1 MSKKLSIS
9 KAIGE
14 ALHEEMARDE
24 NVIIMGEDMG
34 KMGNVFGITVGFQE
48 EFGENRVF
56 DTPISES
63 GFCGMAVG
71 AAMRGIRPVVEL
83 MYDDFITVAA
93 DPIINQA
100 AKIGEQT
107 KADIVT
113 EAREEAARLT
123 AKAQDE
129 IAREKTEALNEIRNE
144 IADLAVLAASK
155 VVGKTIDV
163 ADHQNMVNNFVKE
176 VGEAK

>member
-1 MSKKLSIS
+1 MDINPSTIIFAMINFCILVVGLKVFLYKPVCNMLDSRREEVINNLNSAEEAKL
-9 KAIGE
+9 E
-14 ALHEEMARDE
+14 AQKLKDEYAAQIQNARAEAQD
-24 NVIIMGEDMG
+24 
-34 KMGNVFGITVGFQE
+34 
-48 EFGENRVF
+48 
-56 DTPISES
+56 
-63 GFCGMAVG
+63 
-71 AAMRGIRPVVEL
+71 
-83 MYDDFITVAA
+83 
-93 DPIINQA
+93 IINQA

-113 EAREEAARLT
+113 EAREEASRLT
-123 AKAQDE
+123 AKAQAE

-163 ADHQNMVNNFVKE
+163 ADHQNMVDNFVKE

>member
-1 MSKKLSIS
+1 MEIHPSTIIFAIINFAILVVGLKVFLYNPVCNMLDSRREEVINNLNSAEEAKL
-9 KAIGE
+9 E
-14 ALHEEMARDE
+14 AQKLKDEYAAQIQNARAEAQD
-24 NVIIMGEDMG
+24 
-34 KMGNVFGITVGFQE
+34 
-48 EFGENRVF
+48 
-56 DTPISES
+56 
-63 GFCGMAVG
+63 
-71 AAMRGIRPVVEL
+71 
-83 MYDDFITVAA
+83 
-93 DPIINQA
+93 IINQA

-113 EAREEAARLT
+113 EAREEASRLT
-123 AKAQDE
+123 AKAQAE

-163 ADHQNMVNNFVKE
+163 ADHQNMVDNFVKE

>member
-1 MSKKLSIS
+1 MEISPSTVIFAMINFAILVVGLKVFLYKPVCNMPDSRREEVINNLNSAEEAKL
-9 KAIGE
+9 E
-14 ALHEEMARDE
+14 AQKLKDEYAAQIQNARAEAQD
-24 NVIIMGEDMG
+24 
-34 KMGNVFGITVGFQE
+34 
-48 EFGENRVF
+48 
-56 DTPISES
+56 
-63 GFCGMAVG
+63 
-71 AAMRGIRPVVEL
+71 
-83 MYDDFITVAA
+83 
-93 DPIINQA
+93 IINQA

-113 EAREEAARLT
+113 EAREEASRLT
-123 AKAQDE
+123 AKAQAE

-163 ADHQNMVNNFVKE
+163 ADHQNMVDNFVKE

>member
-1 MSKKLSIS
+1 MDINPSTAIFAIINFIVLVVVLKVFLYKPVCNMLDSRKQEVVNNLNSAEEAKL
-9 KAIGE
+9 E
-14 ALHEEMARDE
+14 AQKLRDE
-24 NVIIMGEDMG
+24 YAAQIQNARAEA
-34 KMGNVFGITVGFQE
+34 QE
-48 EFGENRVF
+48 
-56 DTPISES
+56 
-63 GFCGMAVG
+63 
-71 AAMRGIRPVVEL
+71 
-83 MYDDFITVAA
+83 
-93 DPIINQA
+93 IINQA

-129 IAREKTEALNEIRNE
+129 LAREKTEALNDIRNE

>member
-1 MSKKLSIS
+1 MEISPSTVIFAMINFAILVVGLKVFLYKPVCNMLDSRREEVINNLNSAEEAKL
-9 KAIGE
+9 E
-14 ALHEEMARDE
+14 AQKLKDEYAAQIQNARAEAQD
-24 NVIIMGEDMG
+24 
-34 KMGNVFGITVGFQE
+34 
-48 EFGENRVF
+48 
-56 DTPISES
+56 
-63 GFCGMAVG
+63 
-71 AAMRGIRPVVEL
+71 
-83 MYDDFITVAA
+83 
-93 DPIINQA
+93 IINQA

-113 EAREEAARLT
+113 EAREEASRLT
-123 AKAQDE
+123 AKAQAE

-163 ADHQNMVNNFVKE
+163 ADHQNMVNDFVKE

>member
-1 MSKKLSIS
+1 MEIHPSTIIFAIINFAILVVGLKVFLYKPVCNMLDSRREEVINNLNSAEEAKL
-9 KAIGE
+9 E
-14 ALHEEMARDE
+14 AQKLKDEYAAQIQNARAEAQD
-24 NVIIMGEDMG
+24 
-34 KMGNVFGITVGFQE
+34 
-48 EFGENRVF
+48 
-56 DTPISES
+56 
-63 GFCGMAVG
+63 
-71 AAMRGIRPVVEL
+71 
-83 MYDDFITVAA
+83 
-93 DPIINQA
+93 IINQA

-113 EAREEAARLT
+113 EAREEASRLT
-123 AKAQDE
+123 AKAQAE

-163 ADHQNMVNNFVKE
+163 ADHQNMVDNFVKE

>member
-1 MSKKLSIS
+1 MDISPSTVIFAIINFCILVVGLKVLLYKPVCKMLDSRREEVANNLNSAEEAKL
-9 KAIGE
+9 E
-14 ALHEEMARDE
+14 AQKLRDE
-24 NVIIMGEDMG
+24 Y
-34 KMGNVFGITVGFQE
+34 
-48 EFGENRVF
+48 
-56 DTPISES
+56 
-63 GFCGMAVG
+63 
-71 AAMRGIRPVVEL
+71 AAQIQNARNEAQ
-83 MYDDFITVAA
+83 D
-93 DPIINQA
+93 IINQA

-107 KADIVT
+107 KADIVN

-123 AKAQDE
+123 AKARDE

>member
-1 MSKKLSIS
+1 MDINPSTAIFAIINFIVLVVVLKIFLYKPVCNMLDSRKEEVANNLNSAEEAKL
-9 KAIGE
+9 E
-14 ALHEEMARDE
+14 AQKLKDEYASQIQNARNEAQD
-24 NVIIMGEDMG
+24 
-34 KMGNVFGITVGFQE
+34 
-48 EFGENRVF
+48 
-56 DTPISES
+56 
-63 GFCGMAVG
+63 
-71 AAMRGIRPVVEL
+71 
-83 MYDDFITVAA
+83 
-93 DPIINQA
+93 IINQA

-107 KADIVT
+107 KADIVN

-144 IADLAVLAASK
+144 IADLAVMAASK

>member
-1 MSKKLSIS
+1 MEIHPSTIIFAIINFAILVVGLKVFLYKPVCNMLDSRREEVINNLDSAEEAKL
-9 KAIGE
+9 E
-14 ALHEEMARDE
+14 AQKLKDEYAAQIQNARAEAQD
-24 NVIIMGEDMG
+24 
-34 KMGNVFGITVGFQE
+34 
-48 EFGENRVF
+48 
-56 DTPISES
+56 
-63 GFCGMAVG
+63 
-71 AAMRGIRPVVEL
+71 
-83 MYDDFITVAA
+83 
-93 DPIINQA
+93 IINQA

-113 EAREEAARLT
+113 EAREEASRLT
-123 AKAQDE
+123 AKAQAE

-163 ADHQNMVNNFVKE
+163 ADHQNMVDNFVKE

>member
-1 MSKKLSIS
+1 MYLDINPSTVIFAIINFCILVVGLKVFLYKPVCNMLDSRKEEVANNLNSAEEAKL
-9 KAIGE
+9 E
-14 ALHEEMARDE
+14 AQKLKDEYAAQIQNARAEAQD
-24 NVIIMGEDMG
+24 
-34 KMGNVFGITVGFQE
+34 
-48 EFGENRVF
+48 
-56 DTPISES
+56 
-63 GFCGMAVG
+63 
-71 AAMRGIRPVVEL
+71 
-83 MYDDFITVAA
+83 
-93 DPIINQA
+93 IINQA

-113 EAREEAARLT
+113 EAREEASRLT
-123 AKAQDE
+123 AKAQAE

-163 ADHQNMVNNFVKE
+163 ADHQNMVDNFVKE

>member
-1 MSKKLSIS
+1 MDISPSTVIFAIINFCILVVGLKIFLYKPVCNMLDSRKEEVANNLNSAEEAKL
-9 KAIGE
+9 E
-14 ALHEEMARDE
+14 AQKLRDE
-24 NVIIMGEDMG
+24 YAAQLQNA
-34 KMGNVFGITVGFQE
+34 
-48 EFGENRVF
+48 R
-56 DTPISES
+56 SE
-63 GFCGMAVG
+63 AQ
-71 AAMRGIRPVVEL
+71 
-83 MYDDFITVAA
+83 D
-93 DPIINQA
+93 IINQA

-107 KADIVT
+107 KADIVN

-163 ADHQNMVNNFVKE
+163 GDHQNMVNNFVKE

>member
-1 MSKKLSIS
+1 MDISPSTVIFAIINFCILVVGLKVFLYKPVCNMLDSRKEEVANNLNSAEEAKFEAQKL
-9 KAIGE
+9 
-14 ALHEEMARDE
+14 RDE
-24 NVIIMGEDMG
+24 Y
-34 KMGNVFGITVGFQE
+34 
-48 EFGENRVF
+48 
-56 DTPISES
+56 
-63 GFCGMAVG
+63 
-71 AAMRGIRPVVEL
+71 AAQIQNARNEAQ
-83 MYDDFITVAA
+83 D
-93 DPIINQA
+93 IINQA

-107 KADIVT
+107 KADIVN

>member
-1 MSKKLSIS
+1 MDINPSTAIFAIINFIVLVVVLKVFLYKPVCNMLDNRKQEVVNNLNSAEEAKL
-9 KAIGE
+9 E
-14 ALHEEMARDE
+14 AQKLRDE
-24 NVIIMGEDMG
+24 YAAQIQNARAEA
-34 KMGNVFGITVGFQE
+34 QE
-48 EFGENRVF
+48 
-56 DTPISES
+56 
-63 GFCGMAVG
+63 
-71 AAMRGIRPVVEL
+71 
-83 MYDDFITVAA
+83 
-93 DPIINQA
+93 IINQA

>member
-1 MSKKLSIS
+1 MEIHLSTVIFAIINFAVLVFLLQLVLYKPVCAMLDARKEEVVNNLNSAEEAKL
-9 KAIGE
+9 E
-14 ALHEEMARDE
+14 AQKLKDEYAAQIQNARAEAQD
-24 NVIIMGEDMG
+24 
-34 KMGNVFGITVGFQE
+34 
-48 EFGENRVF
+48 
-56 DTPISES
+56 
-63 GFCGMAVG
+63 
-71 AAMRGIRPVVEL
+71 
-83 MYDDFITVAA
+83 
-93 DPIINQA
+93 IINQA

-113 EAREEAARLT
+113 EAREEASRLT
-123 AKAQDE
+123 AKAQAE

>member
-1 MSKKLSIS
+1 MEISPSTVIFAMINFAILVVGLKVFLYKPVCNMLDSRREEVINNLNSAEEAKL
-9 KAIGE
+9 E
-14 ALHEEMARDE
+14 AQKLKDEYAAQIQNARAEAQD
-24 NVIIMGEDMG
+24 
-34 KMGNVFGITVGFQE
+34 
-48 EFGENRVF
+48 
-56 DTPISES
+56 
-63 GFCGMAVG
+63 
-71 AAMRGIRPVVEL
+71 
-83 MYDDFITVAA
+83 
-93 DPIINQA
+93 IINQA

-113 EAREEAARLT
+113 EAREEASRLT
-123 AKAQDE
+123 AKAQAE

-163 ADHQNMVNNFVKE
+163 ADHQNMVDNFVKE

>member
-1 MSKKLSIS
+1 MEIHADTIIFAIINFAILVVGLKVFLYKPVCNMLDSRREEVINNLNSAEEAKL
-9 KAIGE
+9 E
-14 ALHEEMARDE
+14 AQKLKDEYAAQIQNARAEAQD
-24 NVIIMGEDMG
+24 
-34 KMGNVFGITVGFQE
+34 
-48 EFGENRVF
+48 
-56 DTPISES
+56 
-63 GFCGMAVG
+63 
-71 AAMRGIRPVVEL
+71 
-83 MYDDFITVAA
+83 
-93 DPIINQA
+93 IINQA

-113 EAREEAARLT
+113 EAREEASRLT
-123 AKAQDE
+123 AKAQAE

-163 ADHQNMVNNFVKE
+163 ADHQNMVDNFVKE

>member
-1 MSKKLSIS
+1 MEIHPSTIIFAIINFAILVVGLKVFLYKPVCNMLDSCREEVINNLNSAEEAKL
-9 KAIGE
+9 E
-14 ALHEEMARDE
+14 AQKLKDEYAAQIQNARAEAQD
-24 NVIIMGEDMG
+24 
-34 KMGNVFGITVGFQE
+34 
-48 EFGENRVF
+48 
-56 DTPISES
+56 
-63 GFCGMAVG
+63 
-71 AAMRGIRPVVEL
+71 
-83 MYDDFITVAA
+83 
-93 DPIINQA
+93 IINQA

-113 EAREEAARLT
+113 EAREEASRLT
-123 AKAQDE
+123 AKAQAE

-163 ADHQNMVNNFVKE
+163 ADHQNMVDNFVKE

>member
-1 MSKKLSIS
+1 MEIHPSTIIFAIINFAILVVGLKVFLYKPVCNMLDSRREEVINNLNSAEEAKL
-9 KAIGE
+9 E
-14 ALHEEMARDE
+14 AQKLKDEYAAQIQNARAEAQD
-24 NVIIMGEDMG
+24 
-34 KMGNVFGITVGFQE
+34 
-48 EFGENRVF
+48 
-56 DTPISES
+56 
-63 GFCGMAVG
+63 
-71 AAMRGIRPVVEL
+71 
-83 MYDDFITVAA
+83 
-93 DPIINQA
+93 IINQA

-113 EAREEAARLT
+113 EAREEASRLT
-123 AKAQDE
+123 AKAQAE

-163 ADHQNMVNNFVKE
+163 ADHQNMVNDFVKE